1 MTSRTVAASANTI
14 WSRTYSICG
23 VGHLRA
29 SGQGGLGP
37 LGCIIAVMMNRRDA
51 LAIAPLLL
59 LNAAASQAE
68 AQTASGAP
76 RGPVFQH
83 DLPNLT
89 MDDWQVTVSEI
100 DEKPGNVG
108 KPHQHPGFV
117 LVYVLEGAVVTK
129 ISGQPE
135 RTYSAG
141 EMFYEPPGSTH
152 EVSRNASDT
161 KPAKFL
167 AFIFAKKGLPLV
179 KPV

>member
-1 MTSRTVAASANTI
+1 M
-14 WSRTYSICG
+14 
-23 VGHLRA
+23 
-29 SGQGGLGP
+29 
-37 LGCIIAVMMNRRDA
+37 
-51 LAIAPLLL
+51 APLVL
-59 LNAAASQAE
+59 LNAVASQAN
-68 AQTASGAP
+68 AQGPQGQA
-76 RGPVFQH
+76 PVFQH

-100 DEKPGNVG
+100 NEKPGDAG
-108 KPHQHPGFV
+108 RAHQHPGFV
-117 LVYVLEGAVVTK
+117 LVYVLQGSVVTK

-152 EVSRNASDT
+152 EVSRNASDS